1 MLTKLI
7 FPPQWIPT
15 QPYLSM
21 PSLTAFLK
29 AHNHKVEQIDANVS
43 FYDDIL
49 SKKGLSPFYERAYS
63 KFQEL
68 ESGKELPSGFKKHYA
83 LLGGSILA
91 GKYTMDRVDKAKN
104 ILRDKDKFYDFN
116 ELNDAFRILELGL
129 KLASVA
135 YYPTNLTFHAFDM
148 RYSCRGS
155 QDVFTAVNDRE
166 ENLFIEYFEKKTV
179 PEILEKRP
187 DLVGISIIN
196 TSQLIPGLTLANL
209 IKKADE
215 KIHINI
221 GGSVF
226 TRLINEI
233 SHNDRLFSIIDS
245 IIVHEGETALLGL
258 IKHLESGGD
267 IENIPNLI
275 YKKGTKIRVNKIS
288 PAGEDINSLPTPDF
302 DGFPLELYLSPH
314 LVLPLLSSRGCYW
327 GRCTFCDH
335 SFGYSGK
342 YRPRD
347 AGMLYNDI
355 DVLKKK
361 YGTGFFTFQDEGV
374 SPRSMSALSDKII
387 ENNLDISWLA
397 DSRFEPAFS
406 QEMSRKMARAGCKML
421 YFGLESGNERIL
433 ACMDKGIRKE
443 NVMKICKYCSDA
455 GIWTHLFLI
464 FGFPTETPDEAK
476 ETMNFV
482 LANSS
487 IVRSMSFGSFQ
498 LTKHSKVYEN
508 PEKFDVTKIAQEGDL
523 DFSLW
528 YECEVGQGMSKHETS
543 ALIKTFD
550 TLLSKRYKDF
560 QIWRSL
566 DREHLF
572 LYISH
577 YKKAGSVSDLVK
589 VLTEAYRKKS
599 GKGHGSI
606 YQKNTGFQPI
616 LTDGVFVG
624 TFNYNWGKIMH
635 SVMMNEHQGGSAVPE
650 KTHGLFDIN
659 NRFLTITDFAKDI
672 LDRCDGKTD
681 VPEMIE
687 AIRTKYHLSQVEAES
702 RCQSLLESFY
712 EKNIISNRGA

>member
-15 QPYLSM
+15 QPYLSL
-21 PSLTAFLK
+21 PTLTAFLK
-29 AHNHKVEQIDANVS
+29 AHDCNVEQMDVNVS
-43 FYDDIL
+43 FYDDLL
-49 SKKGLSPFYERAYS
+49 SKQGMQGSYEMAYA
-63 KFQEL
+63 KLQEL
-68 ESGKELPSGFKKHYA
+68 ESRTELQTGLKEQYA
-83 LLGGSILA
+83 MLGGSVLA
-91 GKYTMDRVDKAKN
+91 GKYIVDRVDRAKS
-104 ILRDKDKFYDFN
+104 ILKDKDKFYDFN

-135 YYPTNLTFHAFDM
+135 YYPTNLTFHAYDM
-148 RYSCRGS
+148 RYSCRAS
-155 QDVFTAVNDRE
+155 QDVFAAINDRK

-209 IKKADE
+209 IKKADD

-233 SHNDRLFSIIDS
+233 SNNDGLFSIIDS

-258 IKHLESGGD
+258 IKHLENGFD
-267 IENIPNLI
+267 IENVPNLI
-275 YKKGTKIRVNKIS
+275 YKKGDKIRMNKLS

-327 GRCTFCDH
+327 GKCTFCDH

-342 YRPRD
+342 YRPRE
-347 AGMLYNDI
+347 AGMLYNDL

-361 YGTGFFTFQDEGV
+361 YGTGFFTFQDEGL
-374 SPRSMSALSDKII
+374 SPKLISALSDKII
-387 ENNLDISWLA
+387 QNDLNISWLA

-406 QEMSRKMARAGCKML
+406 KEMSQKMARAGCKML

-433 ACMDKGIRKE
+433 ACMDKGIKKE
-443 NVMKICKYCSDA
+443 NVRKICKYCSDA

-487 IVRSMSFGSFQ
+487 IIRSMSFGSFQ

-508 PEKFDVTKIAQEGDL
+508 PGKFGVTSIAQEDKL
-523 DFSLW
+523 DISLW
-528 YECEVGQGMSKHETS
+528 YECNVQRGMSKKDTD
-543 ALIKTFD
+543 AVIKTFD
-550 TLLSKRYKDF
+550 ALLSKRYKDF

-577 YKKAGSVSDLVK
+577 YKNAAGSVPDLVE
-589 VLTEAYRKKS
+589 VMNRAYREKTIKS
-599 GKGHGSI
+599 QGTTNQG
-606 YQKNTGFQPI
+606 NTGSYPA
-616 LTDGVFVG
+616 LNDGVFVG
-624 TFNYNWGKIMH
+624 TFNFNWGKIMH
-635 SVMMNEHQGGSAVPE
+635 DVMMKEHQGSSAKPE

-659 NRFLTITDFAKDI
+659 NRFLTISDIAKDI
-672 LDRCDGKTD
+672 LDRCDGKTGIPD
-681 VPEMIE
+681 IVE
-687 AIRTKYHLSQVEAES
+687 AIRIKYQMPQGDAEA
-702 RCQSLLESFY
+702 RCQRLLKSFY
-712 EKNIISNRGA
+712 EKKIITL

>member
-15 QPYLSM
+15 QPYLSL

-29 AHNHKVEQIDANVS
+29 AHGCDVKQMDVNVS
-43 FYDDIL
+43 FYDDLL
-49 SKKGLSPFYERAYS
+49 SKQGMRGSYEMAYA
-63 KFQEL
+63 KLREL
-68 ESGKELPSGFKKHYA
+68 ESRTELQTGLKEQYA
-83 LLGGSILA
+83 MLGGSVLA
-91 GKYTMDRVDKAKN
+91 GKYIVDRVDRAKS
-104 ILRDKDKFYDFN
+104 ILKDKNKFYDFN

-135 YYPTNLTFHAFDM
+135 YYPTNLTFHAYDM
-148 RYSCRGS
+148 RYSCRAS
-155 QDVFTAVNDRE
+155 QDVFAAINDMK
-166 ENLFIEYFEKKTV
+166 ENLFIEYFEKTTV

-187 DLVGISIIN
+187 GLVGISIIN

-209 IKKADE
+209 IKKADD

-233 SHNDRLFSIIDS
+233 NNNDGLFSIIDS

-258 IKHLESGGD
+258 IKHLENGFD
-267 IENIPNLI
+267 IENVPNLI
-275 YKKGTKIRVNKIS
+275 YKKGGGIRINKLS
-288 PAGEDINSLPTPDF
+288 PAGENINSLPTPDF

-327 GRCTFCDH
+327 GKCTFCDH

-342 YRPRD
+342 YRPRE
-347 AGMLYNDI
+347 AGMLYNDL

-361 YGTGFFTFQDEGV
+361 YGTGFFTFQDEGL
-374 SPRSMSALSDKII
+374 SPKLISALSDKII
-387 ENNLDISWLA
+387 QNDPNISWLA

-406 QEMSRKMARAGCKML
+406 KEMSQKMARAGCKML

-433 ACMDKGIRKE
+433 ACMDKGIKKE
-443 NVMKICKYCSDA
+443 NVRKICKYCSDA

-464 FGFPTETPDEAK
+464 FGFPTETADEAK

-487 IVRSMSFGSFQ
+487 IIRSMSFGSFQ

-508 PEKFDVTKIAQEGDL
+508 PEKFGVAKIKQDDGL
-523 DFSLW
+523 DISLW
-528 YECEVGQGMSKHETS
+528 YECDVGRGMSKKDTD
-543 ALIKTFD
+543 AVIKTFD
-550 TLLSKRYKDF
+550 ALLSKRYKDF

-577 YKKAGSVSDLVK
+577 YKNAADSVPDLIEVMNR
-589 VLTEAYRKKS
+589 AYREKTIKS
-599 GKGHGSI
+599 QATTNQG
-606 YQKNTGFQPI
+606 NTGSYPA
-616 LTDGVFVG
+616 LNDGVFVG
-624 TFNYNWGKIMH
+624 TFNFNWGKIMH
-635 SVMMNEHQGGSAVPE
+635 DVMMKEHQGNSAKPE
-650 KTHGLFDIN
+650 KTYGLFDIN
-659 NRFLTITDFAKDI
+659 NRFLTISDIAKDI
-672 LDRCDGKTD
+672 LDMCDGTKGITD
-681 VPEMIE
+681 IIE
-687 AIRTKYHLSQVEAES
+687 AVRIKYQLSQGDAEA
-702 RCQSLLESFY
+702 RCQSMLKSFY
-712 EKNIISNRGA
+712 EKNIISL

>member
-15 QPYLSM
+15 QPYLST

-29 AHNHKVEQIDANVS
+29 AHKCDVEQMDVNVS
-43 FYDDIL
+43 FYDDLL
-49 SKKGLSPFYERAYS
+49 SKQGMQGSYGKALA
-63 KFQEL
+63 KLQEL
-68 ESGKELPSGFKKHYA
+68 ESRTELQTGLKEQYA
-83 LLGGSILA
+83 MLGGSILA
-91 GKYTMDRVDKAKN
+91 GKYIIDRIDRAKN
-104 ILRDKDKFYDFN
+104 ILKDSDKFYDFN

-129 KLASVA
+129 KLASLA
-135 YYPTNLTFHAFDM
+135 YYPTNLTFHSYDM
-148 RYSCRGS
+148 RYSCRES
-155 QDVFTAVNDRE
+155 RDVLAAINDRN
-166 ENLFIEYFEKKTV
+166 ENLFIDYFEKRTV
-179 PEILEKRP
+179 PEILEKNP
-187 DLVGISIIN
+187 GLVGISIIN

-209 IKKADE
+209 IKKADK

-233 SHNDRLFSIIDS
+233 SHNDELFSIVDS

-258 IKHLESGGD
+258 INHLENNFD
-267 IENIPNLI
+267 IENVPNLI
-275 YKKGTKIRVNKIS
+275 YKKGGRIRINSLS

-302 DGFPLELYLSPH
+302 DGFPLQLYLSPH

-347 AGMLYNDI
+347 VNLLYNDL
-355 DVLKKK
+355 DTLKSK
-361 YGTGFFTFQDEGV
+361 YGTGFFTFQDEGL
-374 SPRSMSALSDKII
+374 SPKLISALSDKII
-387 ENNLDISWLA
+387 ENGMIISWLA

-406 QEMSRKMARAGCKML
+406 QEMSQKMARAGCKML
-421 YFGLESGNERIL
+421 YFGLESANERIL
-433 ACMDKGIRKE
+433 ACMDKGIKKE
-443 NVMKICKYCSDA
+443 NVRKICKYCSDA

-464 FGFPTETPDEAK
+464 FGFPTETTDEAR

-487 IVRSMSFGSFQ
+487 IIRSMSFGSFQ

-508 PEKFDVTKIAQEGDL
+508 HEKFGVTGIAQDEKLDL
-523 DFSLW
+523 SLW
-528 YECEVGQGMSKHETS
+528 FECNVGRGMSKINTE
-543 ALIKTFD
+543 AAIKTFD

-577 YKKAGSVSDLVK
+577 YKKATGSVSDLVE
-589 VLTEAYRKKS
+589 VMNRAYQKKS
-599 GKGHGSI
+599 MKSQGRNDQRS
-606 YQKNTGFQPI
+606 TGFNPV
-616 LTDGVFVG
+616 LNDGVFIG
-624 TFNYNWGKIMH
+624 TFNFNWGKIMYE
-635 SVMMNEHQGGSAVPE
+635 VKMNELQSSSAKPE

-659 NRFLTITDFAKDI
+659 NRFLTISDLAKDI
-672 LDRCDGKTD
+672 LDMCDGRAGIPD
-681 VPEMIE
+681 IVE
-687 AIRTKYHLSQVEAES
+687 AIRIKYQLSQEEAEAK
-702 RCQSLLESFY
+702 CQSLLDSFY
-712 EKNIISNRGA
+712 EKNIIAI